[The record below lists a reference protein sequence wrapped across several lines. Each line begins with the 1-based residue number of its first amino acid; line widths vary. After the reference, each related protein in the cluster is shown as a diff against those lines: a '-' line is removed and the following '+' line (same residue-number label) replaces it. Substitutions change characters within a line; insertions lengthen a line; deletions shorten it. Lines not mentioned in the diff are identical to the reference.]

1 MNCAFALDRLDSHMV
16 DSRVERVDS
25 SVRRVFF
32 IMNCAFALD
41 RLDSPMVDSC
51 VERVKLFC
59 QKRVCFLMN
68 CAFAI
73 DRLDCPVVDS
83 RTQRSVDASVREVL
97 KCALAFF
104 QQT

>member
-1 MNCAFALDRLDSHMV
+1 MRSLSTDLIVIWSTVALNVLTLLS
-16 DSRVERVDS
+16 EEF
-25 SVRRVFF
+25 FF
-32 IMNCAFALD
+32 I
-41 RLDSPMVDSC
+41 
-51 VERVKLFC
+51 
-59 QKRVCFLMN
+59 MN

-104 QQT
+104 NRLDSPVVTLRC